1 MKSAD
6 EINRSLLKIDQ
17 LKKETNRVILQTADT
32 VLLLILSIGHIMVCW
47 GLLNT
52 VLGISRL
59 YILC

>member
-17 LKKETNRVILQTADT
+17 FKKETNRVILQTADT

-52 VLGISRL
+52 VLRISRL

>member
-17 LKKETNRVILQTADT
+17 LKKETNRVILQIADT
-32 VLLLILSIGHIMVCW
+32 VILLIMSIGHIMVCW

-52 VLGISRL
+52 VLRISRL